1 MADGET
7 VADKIAAIAASKAEI
22 AAAIS
27 AKGVTV
33 PSGAKLADL
42 APLVGQIS
50 GSGGGAADT
59 CALDRDTATELTIPE
74 GVTQIGNYAFY
85 NLNAYELDI
94 PEGVTR
100 IGDHA
105 FYTNNNV
112 LSRVTLPSTLKT
124 IEGDAFRGR
133 DWRGHIDIP
142 EGVTAIGDRAFMS
155 SSTNINFGYDYVIRL
170 PGTLQSIGRNAFA
183 SFGSAP
189 DLYVPCFAN
198 GTKEAFKALFAAGQ
212 PYSSDVGLAVFCT
225 DGTFLFSG
233 TDSFEDDDDRV
244 YGEATSEKDGNAI
257 TFDIQG
263 FGFVWDDTK
272 DDEGFFWVAH
282 LGEPGTKVQ
291 TVETIDPGRH
301 FVVSVAD
308 MGTSGSPPG
317 QLTFARRTAE
327 GVLET
332 AWESGYIYH

>member
-1 MADGET
+1 MADGDT
-7 VADKIAAIAASKAEI
+7 VADKIADIAASKAAI
-22 AAAIS
+22 AQAIS

-33 PSGAKLADL
+33 PEGAKLADL

-50 GSGGGAADT
+50 GGGSGAEDT
-59 CALDRDTATELTIPE
+59 CAIDRDTATELVIPE
-74 GVTQIGNYAFY
+74 GVAQIGNYAFY
-85 NLNAYELDI
+85 NLNAYTLNI

-105 FYTNNNV
+105 FETSDSV
-112 LSRVTLPSTLKT
+112 TSRVTLPSTLKT
-124 IEGDAFRGR
+124 IGWGAFAGR
-133 DWRGHIDIP
+133 DWRGDIDIP
-142 EGVTAIGDRAFMS
+142 EGVTAIDGLAFMNS
-155 SSTNINFGYDYVIRL
+155 GPPFAYVIRL
-170 PGTLQSIGRNAFA
+170 PGSLQSIGRNAFA
-183 SFGSAP
+183 NFGSAP
-189 DLYVPCFAN
+189 SYYVPCFAN

-212 PYSSDVGLAVFCT
+212 PYSYNVGLAVFCT
-225 DGTFLFSG
+225 DGTFLFNG

-244 YGEATSEKDGNAI
+244 YGAATSEKDGNAI

-263 FGFVWDDTK
+263 VGFVWDDTK

-282 LGEPGTKVQ
+282 LGESGTKVQ

-332 AWESGYIYH
+332 AWKSGYIFH

>member
-1 MADGET
+1 MADGDT
-7 VADKIAAIAASKAEI
+7 VAEKIADIAASKAAI
-22 AAAIS
+22 AQAIT
-27 AKGVTV
+27 AKGVAV
-33 PSGAKLADL
+33 PDGSKLADL

-50 GSGGGAADT
+50 GGGGAEDT
-59 CALDRDTATELTIPE
+59 CAIDRDTATELVIPE

-85 NLNAYELDI
+85 NLNAYKLDI

-105 FYTNNNV
+105 FDTSDSV
-112 LSRVTLPSTLKT
+112 MSRVTLPSTLKT
-124 IEGDAFRGR
+124 IGWGAFSGR
-133 DWRGHIDIP
+133 DWRGDIDIP
-142 EGVTAIGDRAFMS
+142 EGVTAIDGYAFNNSGS
-155 SSTNINFGYDYVIRL
+155 SFAYVIRL

-183 SFGSAP
+183 GFGSAP
-189 DLYVPCFAN
+189 NTYVPCFAN

-212 PYSSDVGLAVFCT
+212 PYSLNVGLAVFCT
-225 DGTFLFSG
+225 DGTFLFNGS
-233 TDSFEDDDDRV
+233 DSFEDDDDRV

-263 FGFVWDDTK
+263 VGFTWDDTK

-282 LGEPGTKVQ
+282 LEETGTKVQ

-308 MGTSGSPPG
+308 MGTSGGPPG

-332 AWESGYIYH
+332 AWESGYIFH

>member
-1 MADGET
+1 MATGDT
-7 VADKIAAIAASKAEI
+7 IADKIADIAASKAAI
-22 AAAIS
+22 AQAIS
-27 AKGVTV
+27 AKGVAV
-33 PSGAKLADL
+33 PDGAKLADL

-50 GSGGGAADT
+50 GGGGGAADT
-59 CALDRDTATELTIPE
+59 CALDRDTATELIIPE

-85 NLNAYELDI
+85 NLNAYKLDI

-105 FYTNNNV
+105 FYTSDSV
-112 LSRVTLPSTLKT
+112 TSRVTLPSTLKT
-124 IEGDAFRGR
+124 IEGYAFSGR
-133 DWRGHIDIP
+133 AWSGDIDIP
-142 EGVTAIGDRAFMS
+142 EGVTAIGERAFRS
-155 SSTNINFGYDYVIRL
+155 SSNNSSFASVIRL

-183 SFGSAP
+183 NFGSAP

-198 GTKEAFKALFAAGQ
+198 GTKKAFKALFAAGQ
-212 PYSSDVGLAVFCT
+212 PYSENVGLAVFCT
-225 DGTFLFSG
+225 DGTFLFNG

-244 YGEATSEKDGNAI
+244 YGEATTEKDGNAI

-263 FGFVWDDTK
+263 VGFTWDDTK
-272 DDEGFFWVAH
+272 DDEGFFWAAH
-282 LGEPGTKVQ
+282 VGEPGTKVQ

-308 MGTSGSPPG
+308 MGTSGGAPG
-317 QLTFARRTAE
+317 LLTFARRTAE

-332 AWESGYIYH
+332 AWASGLIYH

>member
-1 MADGET
+1 MADGDT
-7 VADKIAAIAASKAEI
+7 VAEKIADIAASKAAI
-22 AAAIS
+22 AQAIG

-50 GSGGGAADT
+50 GGGGAEDT
-59 CALDRDTATELTIPE
+59 CAIDRDTATELVIPE

-85 NLNAYELDI
+85 NLNAYKLDI

-105 FYTNNNV
+105 FYTSDSV
-112 LSRVTLPSTLKT
+112 TSRVTLPSTLKT
-124 IEGDAFRGR
+124 IEGYAFWGR
-133 DWRGHIDIP
+133 DWRGDIDIP
-142 EGVTAIGDRAFMS
+142 EGVTAIGDRAFS
-155 SSTNINFGYDYVIRL
+155 SSSYNISFASVIRL

-183 SFGSAP
+183 NFGSAP

-212 PYSSDVGLAVFCT
+212 PYSENVGLAVFCT
-225 DGTFLFSG
+225 DGTFLFTGS
-233 TDSFEDDDDRV
+233 DSFEDDDDRV
-244 YGEATSEKDGNAI
+244 YGSATTEKDGNAI

-263 FGFVWDDTK
+263 VGFVWDDTK

-282 LGEPGTKVQ
+282 LEETGTKVQ

-308 MGTSGSPPG
+308 MGTSGGPPG

-332 AWESGYIYH
+332 AWESGYIFH

>member
-1 MADGET
+1 MADGDT
-7 VADKIAAIAASKAEI
+7 VADKIAAIAASKAAI
-22 AAAIS
+22 AQAIA

-33 PSGAKLADL
+33 PEGAKLAEL

-50 GSGGGAADT
+50 GGGGAQDT
-59 CALDRDTATELTIPE
+59 CAIDRDTATELVIPE
-74 GVTQIGNYAFY
+74 GVTQIGNFAFY
-85 NLNAYELDI
+85 NLNAYTLNI

-105 FYTNNNV
+105 FYTSDSAT
-112 LSRVTLPSTLKT
+112 SRVTLPSTLKT
-124 IEGDAFRGR
+124 IEGYAFYGR
-133 DWRGHIDIP
+133 DWRGDIDIP
-142 EGVTAIGDRAFMS
+142 EGVTAIGDGAFS
-155 SSTNINFGYDYVIRL
+155 SSSYNISFASVIRL

-183 SFGSAP
+183 NFGSAP

-212 PYSSDVGLAVFCT
+212 PYSSNVGLAVFCT

-233 TDSFEDDDDRV
+233 NDSFEDDDDRV

-263 FGFVWDDTK
+263 VWFVWDDTK

-332 AWESGYIYH
+332 AWKSGYIFH

>member
-1 MADGET
+1 MADGDT
-7 VADKIAAIAASKAEI
+7 VAEKIADIAASKAAI
-22 AAAIS
+22 AQAIS

-33 PSGAKLADL
+33 PEGTKLAEL

-50 GSGGGAADT
+50 GGGGGTADT
-59 CALDRDTATELTIPE
+59 CEIDRDTATGLVIPE

-85 NLNAYELDI
+85 NLNASTLNI

-105 FYTNNNV
+105 FYTSDSV
-112 LSRVTLPSTLKT
+112 TSRVTLPSTLKT
-124 IEGDAFRGR
+124 IEGYAFWGR
-133 DWRGHIDIP
+133 DWRGDIDIP
-142 EGVTAIGDRAFMS
+142 EGVTAIGDRAFS
-155 SSTNINFGYDYVIRL
+155 SSSYNISFASVIRL

-183 SFGSAP
+183 NFGSAP
-189 DLYVPCFAN
+189 DIYVPCFAN

-212 PYSSDVGLAVFCT
+212 PYSSNVGLAVFCT
-225 DGTFLFSG
+225 DGTFLFNGS
-233 TDSFEDDDDRV
+233 DSFEDDDDRV

-263 FGFVWDDTK
+263 VWFVWDDTK

-282 LGEPGTKVQ
+282 LEETGTKVQ

-308 MGTSGSPPG
+308 MGTSGGPPG

-332 AWESGYIYH
+332 AWESGYIFH